1 MILMEGEKLQA
12 EEKSENLRQ
21 ELFNTKDELKKRVN
35 QLTQVTNMKKVIM
48 DKNTKIKDLR
58 DRLSKYEN
66 IDEDQEWLTQQDNDI

>member
-1 MILMEGEKLQA
+1 VVELENKMILMEGEKLQA

-66 IDEDQEWLTQQDNDI
+66 IDEDQE